1 MTELNPGRARVR
13 RAPVAAAAAAAAAL
27 ALAGCSSTHVG
38 ESWQCPLAQG
48 SECTS
53 VAAADPAVPE
63 RAGSG
68 TVRVLGEPLYRVR
81 SEGDGG
87 GARETARAGT
97 PCDSGCGPFAWL
109 ARLFA
114 TDGGAAPAGSGVK
127 SGAANDTAA
136 GSVAGSAAGSAARP
150 AARAVAG
157 AALPPSTPDGRAPL
171 VTAPGGAGP
180 APDDRAPVETARA
193 DPAGDDL
200 REAEVL
206 GRIWIAPFVDW
217 NGIYREASHVRVVLE
232 PAGWRLR

>member
-13 RAPVAAAAAAAAAL
+13 RAPVAAAAAAAATL

-97 PCDSGCGPFAWL
+97 PCDSACGPFAWL

-114 TDGGAAPAGSGVK
+114 AERDGAGTPA
-127 SGAANDTAA
+127 AA
-136 GSVAGSAAGSAARP
+136 GT
-150 AARAVAG
+150 
-157 AALPPSTPDGRAPL
+157 ALPLPVGDDAGRDGA
-171 VTAPGGAGP
+171 VEDGP
-180 APDDRAPVETARA
+180 ASIERASAEPGALDAA
-193 DPAGDDL
+193 DDDL

-206 GRIWIAPFVDW
+206 GRIWIAPFVDAH
-217 NGIYREASHVRVVLE
+217 GIYREASHVRVVLE
-232 PAGWRLR
+232 PAGWRLP

>member
-1 MTELNPGRARVR
+1 M
-13 RAPVAAAAAAAAAL
+13 
-27 ALAGCSSTHVG
+27 
-38 ESWQCPLAQG
+38 
-48 SECTS
+48 
-53 VAAADPAVPE
+53 PE

-97 PCDSGCGPFAWL
+97 PCDSACGPFAWL

-114 TDGGAAPAGSGVK
+114 TDGDGGAGRAGSGVK
-127 SGAANDTAA
+127 SGAANDPA
-136 GSVAGSAAGSAARP
+136 AGSAAGP

-180 APDDRAPVETARA
+180 APDDRAPVETGPA

-206 GRIWIAPFVDW
+206 GRIWIAPFVDA

>member
-13 RAPVAAAAAAAAAL
+13 RAPVAAAAAALAVL

-53 VAAADPAVPE
+53 VAAADPAVPA

-127 SGAANDTAA
+127 SGAANDPA
-136 GSVAGSAAGSAARP
+136 AGSAAGPAARP
-150 AARAVAG
+150 VAG
-157 AALPPSTPDGRAPL
+157 AVLPPSTPDGQATL

-180 APDDRAPVETARA
+180 TPDDRAPVETGA

-206 GRIWIAPFVDW
+206 GRIWIAPFVDA

-232 PAGWRLR
+232 PAGWRLP

>member
-13 RAPVAAAAAAAAAL
+13 RAPVAAAAAALAAL

-114 TDGGAAPAGSGVK
+114 TDGDGGAGRAGSGVK
-127 SGAANDTAA
+127 SGAANDPA
-136 GSVAGSAAGSAARP
+136 AGSAAGP
-150 AARAVAG
+150 AARAV
-157 AALPPSTPDGRAPL
+157 AALPPSTPD
-171 VTAPGGAGP
+171 
-180 APDDRAPVETARA
+180 DRAPVETGAA

-206 GRIWIAPFVDW
+206 GRIWIAPFVDA

>member
-13 RAPVAAAAAAAAAL
+13 RAPVAAAAAAAATL

-81 SEGDGG
+81 SEGDAG
-87 GARETARAGT
+87 GAREPARAGT

-127 SGAANDTAA
+127 SGAANDPANDPA
-136 GSVAGSAAGSAARP
+136 AGSAAGP

-157 AALPPSTPDGRAPL
+157 AVLPPSTPDGQATL

-180 APDDRAPVETARA
+180 TPDDRAPVETGAA

-206 GRIWIAPFVDW
+206 GRIWIAPFVDA